1 MFMHH
6 IKLRQFHATVSLRT
20 ISISNQI
27 HIDPQTLRIRQ
38 RTTFFDKNCTKAAID
53 MRATR

>member
-6 IKLRQFHATVSLRT
+6 IKLRQFSLRT